1 MKHDEK
7 LSRQKDDNIY
17 EKGGWYSVPQLLKSQ
32 TALAL
37 WGGRFCSSESSW
49 PFTLS
54 QSKHHFLPN
63 RLISKSYN
71 EHKFVSHSSTWQQRM
86 LFWRQYLLLLWQ
98 LCDLQM
104 TNKTTIINCELGDKQ
119 QIISRLTPILTNKS
133 NAQIHAGSPH
143 TWQAQRHS
151 FERFR
156 WMNMRTWNCHHDRLL
171 SSPSDLEHMPKGKKN
186 TPRRGQGWNTLER
199 SPCVLI
205 TVKMIEN
212 ISWQLRSV
220 FMR

>member
-1 MKHDEK
+1 MLICRQIGFSINALGSSIYFGNYGEQELGIICAHFPFSP
-7 LSRQKDDNIY
+7 SRPALASTWSMMRSCRDRKTTTY

-63 RLISKSYN
+63 RLISQSYN

-86 LFWRQYLLLLWQ
+86 LFWRQYLLLLWE

-104 TNKTTIINCELGDKQ
+104 TNKATIINCELGDKQ

-171 SSPSDLEHMPKGKKN
+171 S
-186 TPRRGQGWNTLER
+186 
-199 SPCVLI
+199 
-205 TVKMIEN
+205 
-212 ISWQLRSV
+212 
-220 FMR
+220 